1 MCQLPCGVIPHSNW
15 HIFVLLRNSLFV
27 HLWRSSLF
35 NPIMRE
41 YIIAD
46 NQDISKAGM
55 MFLLSKQKE
64 TGLLL
69 EADNKTELIKEL
81 RMHPQAVVILDYTLF
96 DFAGADEL
104 IVLQERFKETDWL
117 LFSDEL
123 SLSFLRQILF
133 SSMAFGVAM
142 KDNSKEEIWTALQCA
157 SRKERFICNHV
168 SNLLLSGSGSLAIA
182 NGGAV
187 TENYFL
193 TQTEKNILKEI
204 ALGKTTKE
212 IAAEKNLSF
221 HTINSHRKNIFRKLG
236 VNNVHEATKY
246 AMRAGIV
253 DLAEYYI

>member
-1 MCQLPCGVIPHSNW
+1 
-15 HIFVLLRNSLFV
+15 
-27 HLWRSSLF
+27 
-35 NPIMRE
+35 MRE

-55 MFLLSKQKE
+55 MFLLSKQKDVSI
-64 TGLLL
+64 LL
-69 EADNKTELIKEL
+69 EADNKTELIQQL
-81 RMHPQAVVILDYTLF
+81 RLYPQAVVILDYTLF

-104 IVLQERFKETDWL
+104 IVLQERFKEVDWI

-123 SLSFLRQILF
+123 SLNFLRQILF
-133 SSMAFGVAM
+133 SSMAFGVVM
-142 KDNSKEEIWTALQCA
+142 KDNSKEEIVTALQCA
-157 SRKERFICNHV
+157 SRKQRYICNHV
-168 SNLLLSGSGSLAIA
+168 SNLLLSGNSPSGTAPTIEDHL
-182 NGGAV
+182 
-187 TENYFL
+187 L

-204 ALGKTTKE
+204 AQGKTTKV

>member
-1 MCQLPCGVIPHSNW
+1 
-15 HIFVLLRNSLFV
+15 
-27 HLWRSSLF
+27 
-35 NPIMRE
+35 MRE

-55 MFLLSKQKE
+55 MFLLSRQKDVSV
-64 TGLLL
+64 LL
-69 EADNKTELIKEL
+69 EGDNKAELI
-81 RMHPQAVVILDYTLF
+81 QQ
-96 DFAGADEL
+96 FAPVSASGGYSGLYL
-104 IVLQERFKETDWL
+104 IRFCRSGRTDRPARRFKEADWI

-123 SLSFLRQILF
+123 SINFLRQVLF
-133 SSMAFGVAM
+133 SSMAFGVVM
-142 KDNSKEEIWTALQCA
+142 KDNSKEEIMSALQCA
-157 SRKERFICNHV
+157 SRKQRYICNHV
-168 SNLLLSGSGSLAIA
+168 SNLLLSGTASSAASPATVDDHL
-182 NGGAV
+182 
-187 TENYFL
+187 L

>member
-1 MCQLPCGVIPHSNW
+1 
-15 HIFVLLRNSLFV
+15 
-27 HLWRSSLF
+27 
-35 NPIMRE
+35 MRE

-55 MFLLSKQKE
+55 MFLLSKQKDVSI
-64 TGLLL
+64 LL
-69 EADNKTELIKEL
+69 EADNKTELIQQL
-81 RMHPQAVVILDYTLF
+81 RLYPQAVVILDYTLF

-104 IVLQERFKETDWL
+104 IVLQERFKEVDWI

-123 SLSFLRQILF
+123 SLNFLRQILF
-133 SSMAFGVAM
+133 SSMAFGVVM
-142 KDNSKEEIWTALQCA
+142 KDNSKEEIVTALQCA
-157 SRKERFICNHV
+157 SRKQRYICNHV
-168 SNLLLSGSGSLAIA
+168 SNLLLSGNSPSGTAPAI
-182 NGGAV
+182 
-187 TENYFL
+187 EDHLL

-204 ALGKTTKE
+204 AQGKTTKV

>member
-1 MCQLPCGVIPHSNW
+1 
-15 HIFVLLRNSLFV
+15 
-27 HLWRSSLF
+27 
-35 NPIMRE
+35 MRE

-55 MFLLSKQKE
+55 MFLLSKQKDVA
-64 TGLLL
+64 TLL
-69 EADNKTELIKEL
+69 EADNKAELIQQL
-81 RMHPQAVVILDYTLF
+81 RLYPQAVVVLDYTLF

-104 IVLQERFKETDWL
+104 IVLQERFKEVDWI

-123 SLSFLRQILF
+123 SINFLRQAA
-133 SSMAFGVAM
+133 SPVAGTM
-142 KDNSKEEIWTALQCA
+142 
-157 SRKERFICNHV
+157 
-168 SNLLLSGSGSLAIA
+168 
-182 NGGAV
+182 
-187 TENYFL
+187 TEDHLL